1 MPLFSF
7 LFKTVSEPPKLL
19 FVVLVYQDID
29 SLVSFFLE
37 PFKVLLLSMAV
48 WCVWSPCSPISA
60 TEKHV
65 GTFGAHL
72 HESVN
77 AVHDDPVC
85 IRALN
90 RTAPN

>member
-37 PFKVLLLSMAV
+37 PFKVLLLSMA
-48 WCVWSPCSPISA
+48 
-60 TEKHV
+60 
-65 GTFGAHL
+65 G
-72 HESVN
+72 
-77 AVHDDPVC
+77 
-85 IRALN
+85 
-90 RTAPN
+90 